1 MKIKAF
7 MIAVLMLG
15 AFVLSGCTENNNDAG
30 GGSGTPSGSGSGS
43 QSDDNNGEYK
53 NDDGFFNNS
62 EDSGNNSED
71 SGSGSETPSDSSEP
85 PKDGSENSGSDN
97 SGAEESDM
105 SMVDVAA
112 ARIGL
117 GADDLR
123 STLIGWG
130 LGREKDSLGRP
141 LDALNAQEKYGKYSS
156 IFIDDSGEKTV
167 YLTFDEGYE
176 NGYTSAI
183 LDTLKRTG
191 VKAVFF
197 VTYDYCVSA
206 PDLVERMIAEGHTVG
221 NHSYSHPS
229 FPQCNEDEV
238 KEEVMLLHDYV
249 KDNFNYEMTL
259 FRFPKG
265 EFSEKTLYQI
275 HSLGYTNVFW
285 SFAYVDWNAGEET
298 SAKEAFNTITSA
310 THNGGIYLLHA
321 VSKANADCLGDVID
335 YWKNN
340 GYTVGD
346 LNALAAKEPT

>member
-15 AFVLSGCTENNNDAG
+15 TFVMSGCTDNNSNG
-30 GGSGTPSGSGSGS
+30 GGGNTPSASDSDS
-43 QSDDNNGEYK
+43 QSDDKNGEY
-53 NDDGFFNNS
+53 NNEDGFFNNTG
-62 EDSGNNSED
+62 DD
-71 SGSGSETPSDSSEP
+71 SGSDDETPSDSSEP
-85 PKDGSENSGSDN
+85 SEEGSDN
-97 SGAEESDM
+97 SGSNDADAVESGM
-105 SMVDVAA
+105 SNNDITAA
-112 ARIGL
+112 HIGL
-117 GADDLR
+117 GADTLR

-130 LGREKDSLGRP
+130 LGRERDSMNRP
-141 LDALNAQEKYGKYSS
+141 IDALSAQKQYGKYSS
-156 IFIDDSGEKTV
+156 LFIDDSGDKTV
-167 YLTFDEGYE
+167 YITFDEGYE

-183 LDTLKRTG
+183 LDTLKKSG

-229 FPQCNEDEV
+229 FPECSEDEM
-238 KEEVMLLHDYV
+238 KDEVMLLHNYV
-249 KDNFNYEMTL
+249 KDNFGYEMTL

-265 EFSEKTLYQI
+265 EFSEKALFQL
-275 HSLGYTNVFW
+275 HSLGYTSVFW
-285 SFAYVDWNAGEET
+285 SFAYVDWNVNEQ
-298 SAKEAFNTITSA
+298 SDAKKAFDTITSA

-346 LNALAAKEPT
+346 LNTLISKEET

>member
-7 MIAVLMLG
+7 MIAALMLG
-15 AFVLSGCTENNNDAG
+15 AFVLSGCTDNNNTDG
-30 GGSGTPSGSGSGS
+30 GGTPSASNSNS
-43 QSDDNNGEYK
+43 QSGDNNGEYE
-53 NDDGFFNNS
+53 NDDGLFNSSDESDS
-62 EDSGNNSED
+62 EGED
-71 SGSGSETPSDSSEP
+71 PSDSS
-85 PKDGSENSGSDN
+85 GSSEEGSDN
-97 SGAEESDM
+97 SGSDDSGADESDM

-117 GADDLR
+117 GADTLR

-130 LGREKDSLGRP
+130 LGRERDSLDRP
-141 LDALNAQEKYGKYSS
+141 LDALNAQKQYGKYSS
-156 IFIDDSGEKTV
+156 LFIDESGDKTV

-183 LDTLKRTG
+183 LDTLKKSG

-229 FPQCNEDEV
+229 FPQCSEEDV

-249 KDNFNYEMTL
+249 KENFGYEMTL

-265 EFSEKTLYQI
+265 EFSEKTLFQLD
-275 HSLGYTNVFW
+275 SLGYTSVFW
-285 SFAYVDWNAGEET
+285 SFAYVDWNADDQT
-298 SAKEAFNTITSA
+298 DAKEAFDTITSA
-310 THNGGIYLLHA
+310 THSGGIYLLHA
-321 VSKANADCLGDVID
+321 VSKANADCLSDVID

-346 LNALAAKEPT
+346 LNTLAAKE

>member
-1 MKIKAF
+1 MKIKAL
-7 MIAVLMLG
+7 MITAIAVLTLG
-15 AFVLSGCTENNNDAG
+15 AFVLSGCTENGSTG
-30 GGSGTPSGSGSGS
+30 GGGNNPSASDSGSGS
-43 QSDDNNGEYK
+43 QSDDNDGEYK

-62 EDSGNNSED
+62 EDSASD
-71 SGSGSETPSDSSEP
+71 SQNPSDSSDPLEE
-85 PKDGSENSGSDN
+85 GSDNSGSDN
-97 SGAEESDM
+97 SGADKSDM
-105 SMVDVAA
+105 SVVDIAA

-130 LGREKDSLGRP
+130 LGRERDSLDRP
-141 LDALNAQEKYGKYSS
+141 LDALNAQKKYGGYSS
-156 IFIDDSGEKTV
+156 LFIDDSGEKTV

-176 NGYTSAI
+176 NGYTAAI
-183 LDTLKRTG
+183 LDTLKEAG

-229 FPQCNEDEV
+229 FPECSEDEV
-238 KEEVMLLHDYV
+238 KDEVMLLHDYV
-249 KDNFNYEMTL
+249 KENFGYEMTL

-265 EFSEKTLYQI
+265 EFSEKTLFQLDL
-275 HSLGYTNVFW
+275 LGYTSVFW
-285 SFAYVDWNAGEET
+285 SFAYVDWNADRNT
-298 SAKEAFNTITSA
+298 DAKEAFDTITSA
-310 THNGGIYLLHA
+310 THSGGIYLLHA
-321 VSKANADCLGDVID
+321 VSQANADCLGDVIN

-346 LNALAAKEPT
+346 LNKLAAKELT

>member
-7 MIAVLMLG
+7 MIAALMLG
-15 AFVLSGCTENNNDAG
+15 AFVLSGCTDNNNTDG
-30 GGSGTPSGSGSGS
+30 GNTPSASDSDS
-43 QSDDNNGEYK
+43 QSGNNNGEYE

-62 EDSGNNSED
+62 DE
-71 SGSGSETPSDSSEP
+71 SGSEGEAPSDGSDSSE
-85 PKDGSENSGSDN
+85 KDSDNSGSDD
-97 SGAEESDM
+97 SDADESDM
-105 SMVDVAA
+105 SVVDVFA
-112 ARIGL
+112 ARTGS
-117 GADDLR
+117 GADTLR
-123 STLIGWG
+123 SALIGWG
-130 LGREKDSLGRP
+130 LGRERDSLDRP
-141 LDALNAQEKYGKYSS
+141 LDALNAQKQYGEYSS
-156 IFIDDSGEKTV
+156 LFIDDSGDKTV

-183 LDTLKRTG
+183 LDTLKKAG

-229 FPQCNEDEV
+229 FPQCSEEEV

-249 KDNFNYEMTL
+249 RENFGYEMTL

-265 EFSEKTLYQI
+265 EFSEKTLAQLD
-275 HSLGYTNVFW
+275 SLGYTSVFW
-285 SFAYVDWNAGEET
+285 SFAYVDWNADDQT
-298 SAKEAFNTITSA
+298 DAREAFDTITSA
-310 THNGGIYLLHA
+310 THSGGIYLLHA

-346 LNALAAKEPT
+346 INTLAAKERT

>member
-1 MKIKAF
+1 MKIKAL
-7 MIAVLMLG
+7 MIAALMLG
-15 AFVLSGCTENNNDAG
+15 AFVLSGCTDNDSSG
-30 GGSGTPSGSGSGS
+30 GNSNTPSASDSGS
-43 QSDDNNGEYK
+43 QSDDNNGEYE
-53 NDDGFFNNS
+53 NDDGFFN
-62 EDSGNNSED
+62 DSDD
-71 SGSGSETPSDSSEP
+71 SGSASETPSDSSESS
-85 PKDGSENSGSDN
+85 DESSDNSGSDD

-117 GADDLR
+117 GADTLR

-130 LGREKDSLGRP
+130 LGHEKDSLDRP
-141 LDALNAQEKYGKYSS
+141 LDALNAQKQYGKYSS
-156 IFIDDSGEKTV
+156 LFIDDSGEKTV

-183 LDTLKRTG
+183 LDTLKKAG

-229 FPQCNEDEV
+229 FPDCSEDEV
-238 KEEVMLLHDYV
+238 KDEVMLLHNYV
-249 KDNFNYEMTL
+249 KENFGYEMTL

-265 EFSEKTLYQI
+265 EFSEKTLFQL
-275 HSLGYTNVFW
+275 HSLGYTSVFW
-285 SFAYVDWNAGEET
+285 SFAYVDWNANEQ
-298 SAKEAFNTITSA
+298 SDAKEAFDTITSA
-310 THNGGIYLLHA
+310 AHSGGIYLLHA
-321 VSKANADCLGDVID
+321 VSKANANCLGDVID

-346 LNALAAKEPT
+346 LNTLAAKE

>member
-15 AFVLSGCTENNNDAG
+15 AFVMSGCTENDGNG
-30 GGSGTPSGSGSGS
+30 GNTPSASDS
-43 QSDDNNGEYK
+43 QSGDNNGEYDNK
-53 NDDGFFNNS
+53 DGFFNENS
-62 EDSGNNSED
+62 DD
-71 SGSGSETPSDSSEP
+71 SGSEDETPSDSSEP
-85 PKDGSENSGSDN
+85 SEEGSDN
-97 SGAEESDM
+97 SGSNDVDAVESGM
-105 SMVDVAA
+105 SNTDITA
-112 ARIGL
+112 ARIGS
-117 GADDLR
+117 GADTLR

-130 LGREKDSLGRP
+130 LGRERDSLNRP
-141 LDALNAQEKYGKYSS
+141 LDALSAQEKYGKYSS
-156 IFIDDSGEKTV
+156 LFIDDSGDKTV

-183 LDTLKRTG
+183 LDTLKKSG

-197 VTYDYCVSA
+197 ITYDYCVSS
-206 PDLVERMIAEGHTVG
+206 PDLVERMIAEGHTLG

-229 FPQCNEDEV
+229 FPECSTDEM

-249 KDNFNYEMTL
+249 KENFGYEMTL

-265 EFSEKTLYQI
+265 EFSEKALFQL
-275 HSLGYTNVFW
+275 HSLNYTSVFW
-285 SFAYVDWNAGEET
+285 SFAYVDWNVNEQ
-298 SAKEAFNTITSA
+298 SNAKEAFDAITSA

-321 VSKANADCLGDVID
+321 VSKTNADCLGDVID

-346 LNALAAKEPT
+346 LNTLASKEVTW

>member
-15 AFVLSGCTENNNDAG
+15 AFVMSGCTENNNPG
-30 GGSGTPSGSGSGS
+30 EGSNTPSASNSGS
-43 QSDDNNGEYK
+43 QSDDKNGEYK

-62 EDSGNNSED
+62 GDSGSE
-71 SGSGSETPSDSSEP
+71 SGSGSETPSGS
-85 PKDGSENSGSDN
+85 SENSGSED
-97 SGAEESDM
+97 SDADKSDM
-105 SMVDVAA
+105 SIVDVAA
-112 ARIGL
+112 ARVGL
-117 GADDLR
+117 GADNLR

-130 LGREKDSLGRP
+130 LGKEKDSLGRP

-156 IFIDDSGEKTV
+156 IFIDDSGDKTV

-183 LDTLKRTG
+183 LDTLKKTG

-221 NHSYSHPS
+221 NHSYSHAS

-238 KEEVMLLHDYV
+238 KDEVMLLHDYV
-249 KDNFNYEMTL
+249 KENFDYEMTL

-265 EFSEKTLYQI
+265 EFSEKTLFQLQ
-275 HSLGYTNVFW
+275 SLGYTNVFW
-285 SFAYVDWNAGEET
+285 SFAYVDWNANEQT
-298 SAKEAFNTITSA
+298 DAKEAFDTITSA
-310 THNGGIYLLHA
+310 THCGGIYLLHA

-346 LNALAAKEPT
+346 LNTLAAKEPT